1 MKNVYI
7 AKIDY
12 YTDDDKSW
20 NLTYCIFNDKD
31 QATAWIKHHR
41 NLLEEDLYLCKEM
54 DHILWSTASARERNK
69 GYISHKNVTD
79 YVESYE
85 KYRLSPFGRIDAR
98 GYGYWIHAY
107 EIGKAKGDAGSYYEF
122 GEPVIDIDRVE
133 QKLKEY
139 KQHREEIRK

>member
-1 MKNVYI
+1 MKTIYI

-12 YTDDDKSW
+12 YIDDQGW
-20 NLTYCIFNDKD
+20 NLTYCIFDDKD
-31 QATAWIKHHR
+31 QAVEWIKHHR

-79 YVESYE
+79 YVKSYE
-85 KYRLSPFGRIDAR
+85 KYRLSPFGRIDVR
-98 GYGYWIHAY
+98 GYDYWILAY
-107 EIGKAKGDAGSYYEF
+107 EIGKAKGTAGSYREF

-133 QKLKEY
+133 QKLNEY

>member
-1 MKNVYI
+1 MYVCFGLCWFELFGLSLGFRLPNGYELSTFLEGFVVI
-7 AKIDY
+7 IV
-12 YTDDDKSW
+12 
-20 NLTYCIFNDKD
+20 
-31 QATAWIKHHR
+31 
-41 NLLEEDLYLCKEM
+41 EEDSYLCKEM

-79 YVESYE
+79 YVKSYR
-85 KYRLSPFGRIDAR
+85 KYRLSPFDNIGAR
-98 GYGYWIHAY
+98 GYGYWIHEY
-107 EIGKAKGDAGSYYEF
+107 EIGKAGGTVGSYYKF

>member
-1 MKNVYI
+1 MKTIYI

-12 YTDDDKSW
+12 YIDDVQGG
-20 NLTYCIFNDKD
+20 NLTYCIFDNKE
-31 QATAWIKHHR
+31 QAVEWIKHHR

-98 GYGYWIHAY
+98 GYDYWIHAY
-107 EIGKAKGDAGSYYEF
+107 EIGKAKGTAGSYYEF
-122 GEPVIDIDRVE
+122 GEPIINFERVE
-133 QKLKEY
+133 QKLAEY
-139 KQHREEIRK
+139 KKHREEIRK

>member
-1 MKNVYI
+1 MKTIYI

-12 YTDDDKSW
+12 YIDDQGW
-20 NLTYCIFNDKD
+20 NLTYCIFDDKD
-31 QATAWIKHHR
+31 QAVEWIKHHR
-41 NLLEEDLYLCKEM
+41 TLLEEDLYLCKEM
-54 DHILWSTASARERNK
+54 DHIFWSTASARERNK

-139 KQHREEIRK
+139 KPHREEIRK

>member
-1 MKNVYI
+1 MKTIYI

-12 YTDDDKSW
+12 YIDDQGW
-20 NLTYCIFNDKD
+20 NLTYCIFDDKD
-31 QATAWIKHHR
+31 QAVEWIKHHR

-79 YVESYE
+79 YVKSYE

-107 EIGKAKGDAGSYYEF
+107 EIGKAKGTAGSYREF

-133 QKLKEY
+133 QKLNEY

>member
-1 MKNVYI
+1 MKTIYI

-12 YTDDDKSW
+12 YIDDQGW
-20 NLTYCIFNDKD
+20 NLTYCIFDDKD
-31 QATAWIKHHR
+31 QAVEWIKHHR
-41 NLLEEDLYLCKEM
+41 NLLEEDLYLCEEM
-54 DHILWSTASARERNK
+54 HHILWSTASARERNK

-79 YVESYE
+79 YVKSYE

-107 EIGKAKGDAGSYYEF
+107 EIGKAKGTAGSYREF

-133 QKLKEY
+133 QKLNEY

>member
-20 NLTYCIFNDKD
+20 NLTYCIFNNKD

-41 NLLEEDLYLCKEM
+41 NLLEEDLYLCEEM
-54 DHILWSTASARERNK
+54 HHILWSTASARERNK
-69 GYISHKNVTD
+69 GYISHKNVID
-79 YVESYE
+79 YVEAYE
-85 KYRLSPFGRIDAR
+85 RYRLSPFGRIDVR
-98 GYGYWIHAY
+98 GYDYRIHAY
-107 EIGKAKGDAGSYYEF
+107 EIGKAKGTAGSYHEF

-133 QKLKEY
+133 QKLAEY
-139 KQHREEIRK
+139 KKHREEIRK